1 MRRTVPALSL
11 TRGSAVRRRHGEQA
25 KGLVFGEHQQ
35 RDHKQIRG
43 SFPFDPIA
51 IVAQVI
57 QSDAYFEKKDC
68 QITTDAYEDFV
79 NSTPDDENAAHAL
92 RQLGEGYEEQ
102 TLTINRDQAITLK
115 AVNRF
120 TFVKNRYPTSSY
132 AKDAYAHLSAL
143 TRKLDIELTGRCESS
158 AIECVATASILRLE
172 YFLHKYPAAKG
183 RDKAFHHPAQG
194 HRELYIP
201 EKAGYCLDKLKQKSS
216 KSKHTTTTQ

>member
-51 IVAQVI
+51 IVAQVM

-68 QITTDAYEDFV
+68 QMATGAYEDFV
-79 NSTPDDENAAHAL
+79 NSNPDDENAAHAL

-102 TLTINRDQAITLK
+102 TLTINRDH
-115 AVNRF
+115 
-120 TFVKNRYPTSSY
+120 YPEGR
-132 AKDAYAHLSAL
+132 KPIHL
-143 TRKLDIELTGRCESS
+143 CEESVS
-158 AIECVATASILRLE
+158 HEPSCERRVRA
-172 YFLHKYPAAKG
+172 P
-183 RDKAFHHPAQG
+183 
-194 HRELYIP
+194 
-201 EKAGYCLDKLKQKSS
+201 
-216 KSKHTTTTQ
+216 

>member
-1 MRRTVPALSL
+1 MSL

-120 TFVKNRYPTSSY
+120 TFVKNRYPTSPR

-158 AIECVATASILRLE
+158 AIECIAATLRFCASSTLFIRIPLPKAATRLSITRRRDTGNCIFLRRRGT
-172 YFLHKYPAAKG
+172 AWTS
-183 RDKAFHHPAQG
+183 
-194 HRELYIP
+194 
-201 EKAGYCLDKLKQKSS
+201 SS
-216 KSKHTTTTQ
+216 KSLPRASTQRRHNE